1 MSLDQKDIELIERI
15 VYKNADDI
23 AVSITRSFERLEERV
38 DLLEGRLYTRISEVE
53 DRLEASRQDLS
64 DSIGNVKEEFR
75 DFIRFR
81 ESVAELD

>member
-1 MSLDQKDIELIERI
+1 MSLDQKDIELVERI

-38 DLLEGRLYTRISEVE
+38 DLLEGRLYARISEVE

-81 ESVAELD
+81 ESATELD